1 MNRDNSA
8 KNSLISIL
16 RGQNRYKSAKMI
28 VGMLFML
35 LFLLSCSNSVFSSK
49 VLPEEI
55 KYDKVNFE
63 PCAYSGSDYVCMK
76 NSDAVKLVI
85 NFKNCQ
91 EQNITLREINGN

>member
-49 VLPEEI
+49 VLPKKL
-55 KYDKVNFE
+55 KYEKVKFE
-63 PCAYSGSDYVCMK
+63 PCAYFRSGYLCMK
-76 NSDAVKLVI
+76 DSDAVKLVI
-85 NFKNCQ
+85 NLKQCQ
-91 EQNITLREINGN
+91 EQNNLLREINGN